1 MVALQVMKTAERVV
15 GPIKSQLLPE
25 GWHRQGESFL
35 LRRGFVGSQMNSSP
49 GCLSFIVI
57 NDQELLSDWAVA
69 VGEDVFIH
77 ALVGHE
83 IVKRKIFD
91 IGEQVTGA

>member
-1 MVALQVMKTAERVV
+1 
-15 GPIKSQLLPE
+15 
-25 GWHRQGESFL
+25 
-35 LRRGFVGSQMNSSP
+35 MNSSP
-49 GCLSFIVI
+49 GCLSPVVI